1 MASVRNPDLG
11 KLYWEERTRIV
22 VWRVGSYSS
31 GCTSCRHSTDC
42 SSWINTLKSMR
53 TSTAGRFQVVSSPL
67 FLPFSWSSFS
77 LLGRHSPC
85 GKADAQRIF
94 FQYVAKSDATH
105 LSWLGVMIGFYHL
118 IYQFSCLC
126 FARSPVILPVLKRV
140 MKKTHNCKQL
150 YFIGW
155 PNLWQVNHLLLC
167 KLDRPTTWGACSI
180 SCNL

>member
-1 MASVRNPDLG
+1 MSSVRNPDLG

-22 VWRVGSYSS
+22 VWRVGSCSS
-31 GCTSCRHSTDC
+31 GCPSCRHSTDC
-42 SSWINTLKSMR
+42 SSWISTVKSMR
-53 TSTAGRFQVVSSPL
+53 TSTAGHFQAVSSPL
-67 FLPFSWSSFS
+67 FLPFSCSSFS

-126 FARSPVILPVLKRV
+126 FARSPVILPVLKLA

-150 YFIGW
+150 YVIGW
-155 PNLWQVNHLLLC
+155 PNLWQANHLLLC
-167 KLDRPTTWGACSI
+167 KLDGPTTSGECSI